1 GVTCEDRIRMFR
13 LVNNLL
19 FGVQELVATHGGGSP
34 QAQKM
39 AIYAQSQLKNKAAVA
54 KRLAGIE

>member
-1 GVTCEDRIRMFR
+1 
-13 LVNNLL
+13 
-19 FGVQELVATHGGGSP
+19 QELVATHGGGSP